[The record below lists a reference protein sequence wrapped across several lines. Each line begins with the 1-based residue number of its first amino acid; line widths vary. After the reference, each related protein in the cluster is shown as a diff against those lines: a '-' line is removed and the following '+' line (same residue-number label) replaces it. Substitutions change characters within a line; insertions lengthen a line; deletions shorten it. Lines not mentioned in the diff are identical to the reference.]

1 MEPIQLK
8 NLLKATLNELLK
20 PITERLDRIEA
31 ALSNKG
37 TAKPTTKDKK

>member
-31 ALSNKG
+31 ALNG
-37 TAKPTTKDKK
+37 KPTTKDKK